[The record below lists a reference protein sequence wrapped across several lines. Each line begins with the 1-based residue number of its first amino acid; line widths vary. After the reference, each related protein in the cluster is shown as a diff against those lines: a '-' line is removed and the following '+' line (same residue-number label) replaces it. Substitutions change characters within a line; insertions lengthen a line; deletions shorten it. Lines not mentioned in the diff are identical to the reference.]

1 MKTRTKIT
9 VTLAV
14 GISLLIGSMGTA
26 SAKPHYT
33 DWTTG
38 VKAPVTSFESAKLVN
53 EKVSPVEVNEVR
65 ANVKRSRISFND
77 VVRDSDVVNDIKNS
91 NLFVAGD
98 EGRSDGIWTNGG
110 ASTIWT
116 TGGTAS
122 LHSGLGLHDTVHC
135 LSNIKSAV
143 SIKRGLGLH
152 DSVHCLH
159 NNGAFL
165 PLNSIQFMKFR

>member
-53 EKVSPVEVNEVR
+53 EKASPGEVNEVR

-91 NLFVAGD
+91 NLYVAGD
-98 EGRSDGIWTNGG
+98 EGRSDG
-110 ASTIWT
+110 IWT

-122 LHSGLGLHDTVHC
+122 LHSGLGLHDSVHC